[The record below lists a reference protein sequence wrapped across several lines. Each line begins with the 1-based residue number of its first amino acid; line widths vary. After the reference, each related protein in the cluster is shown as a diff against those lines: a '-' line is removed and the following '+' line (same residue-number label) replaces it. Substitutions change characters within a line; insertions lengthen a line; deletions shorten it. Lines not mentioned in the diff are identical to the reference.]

1 LAVATAVGFE
11 VCLNPLII
19 IPIHPLWV
27 ISFHFHVHQ
36 KAIEKLLSE
45 CIIYAEQI
53 RQGVESFECPKE
65 SFSPTQ
71 TDNQH
76 WGMEFSSSFLK
87 NGENKNLKKTILGTV
102 KYAFLHPI
110 YLVQF
115 LSLPTHHQL

>member
-1 LAVATAVGFE
+1 LAVAAAVGLE
-11 VCLNPLII
+11 VCLKPLII

-45 CIIYAEQI
+45 CIIYAEHI
-53 RQGVESFECPKE
+53 RQGVESFRVSKR
-65 SFSPTQ
+65 
-71 TDNQH
+71 
-76 WGMEFSSSFLK
+76 EFFPNPNRQSTLGNGVFLNFKKKKGKTRIKK
-87 NGENKNLKKTILGTV
+87 NHIG
-102 KYAFLHPI
+102 YAFLHPI